1 MNNFTTPYKMSG
13 ETRNELF
20 VYYSQIPNTGFHLDY
35 VTKRMGLMMIG
46 LLEEEAEEMCK
57 EKPIDREQ
65 VLKNVKREQEKE
77 LRRLAKWSREQRM
90 AAKLIESDPIYKNV
104 IEIEFIEQDIPFD
117 LKTIDK

>member
-1 MNNFTTPYKMSG
+1 MSE

-20 VYYSQIPNTGFHLDY
+20 VYYSQIPNTSFHLDY

-46 LLEEEAEEMCK
+46 LLEEEIEEMCK

-90 AAKLIESDPIYKNV
+90 AAKLIESNPIYKNV

-117 LKTIDK
+117 FKTIDK